1 MKPSEIKAGCTY
13 RNRGAGRT
21 WRKVQCISTHVS
33 PSWSSHRPPPVN
45 EPGVRYV
52 DNTGRVSTL
61 YLCSF
66 ASWAGSEV
74 DDGSQNTD

>member
-1 MKPSEIKAGCTY
+1 MRPSEIKVGCTY

-21 WRKVQCISTHVS
+21 WRKVQCISTDVI
-33 PSWSSHRPPPVN
+33 PSWSSHLPPPVN
-45 EPGVRYV
+45 VPCVRYV

-74 DDGSQNTD
+74 KDGKEDTI